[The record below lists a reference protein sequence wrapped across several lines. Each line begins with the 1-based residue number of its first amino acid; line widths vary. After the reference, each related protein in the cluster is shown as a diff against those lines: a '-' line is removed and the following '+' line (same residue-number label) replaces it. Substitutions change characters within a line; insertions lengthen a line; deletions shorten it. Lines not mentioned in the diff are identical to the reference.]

1 MILGKNKLMDLVL
14 LAPPPPKK
22 KYNSLTLLSL
32 CACHR
37 DFLFY
42 KEF

>member
-1 MILGKNKLMDLVL
+1 MPVTETSCFTKNSKFFF
-14 LAPPPPKK
+14 
-22 KYNSLTLLSL
+22 LLSL

>member
-1 MILGKNKLMDLVL
+1 MKGDYEKHGLCRVDVYVIVMVT
-14 LAPPPPKK
+14 
-22 KYNSLTLLSL
+22 YLSL

-42 KEF
+42 KKF